1 MFLFSSQFGARS
13 RLTENQQTTTTTP
26 PATNSTQRKYC
37 LSNRLNTTSNKT
49 NLEFSG
55 RHISTTPNNHLDQ
68 RPPIPPN
75 SISQRQNINLTL
87 NPGTKN

>member
-13 RLTENQQTTTTTP
+13 RRTENQQTTP

-55 RHISTTPNNHLDQ
+55 RNISTTPNNHLDQ
-68 RPPIPPN
+68 RQPIPPN